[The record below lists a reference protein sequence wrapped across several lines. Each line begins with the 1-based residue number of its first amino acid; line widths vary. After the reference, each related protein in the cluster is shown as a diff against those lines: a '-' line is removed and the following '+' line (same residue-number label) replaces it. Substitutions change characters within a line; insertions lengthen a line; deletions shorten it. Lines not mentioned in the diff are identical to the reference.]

1 MLEPSSSEDENDDI
15 PIEDDTSNALS
26 GPTSSRNE
34 VSHHQQQQQP
44 LQQQP
49 QQQLHHQQQQPQ
61 THLQAIPNVQRSV
74 SPASCSSGSESLP
87 ISQQQSTSSD
97 RLSLPQIK
105 TSASRSVSPSPSAA
119 SDSSKEVTAS
129 SKIDDVERAEKEE
142 AERKTKLQLYVF
154 ILRCI
159 AYPFNAKQPTDMTRR
174 QTKITCT
181 QLEQIIARFQSF
193 LKGEIQIASDEA
205 FQNAI
210 QNFYEGFLQ
219 SDRLQVMVQSG
230 ACSSYDFKEVFRNNI
245 EKRVR
250 SLPEIDGL
258 SKETVVT
265 SWMAKFDSIYRG
277 CDDDVKKLTGTRM
290 QQYQQQQQQNLA
302 SELILSKEQLYD
314 MFQNVLNIK
323 KFEHQLLYN
332 ALQLDSADEQA
343 AAIRRELDGR
353 IQ

>member
-1 MLEPSSSEDENDDI
+1 MLEPSSSEDENDI

-26 GPTSSRNE
+26 GPTISRNE
-34 VSHHQQQQQP
+34 VSHQQQP

-49 QQQLHHQQQQPQ
+49 QQQLHHQQQQQQQSQ
-61 THLQAIPNVQRSV
+61 THLQASPNVQRSV
-74 SPASCSSGSESLP
+74 SPALCSSGSESLP
-87 ISQQQSTSSD
+87 VSQQQSTSSD
-97 RLSLPQIK
+97 RLSLPQTK

-119 SDSSKEVTAS
+119 SDSSKEATTS

-174 QTKITCT
+174 QTKITRV

-219 SDRLQVMVQSG
+219 SDRLQIMVQSG
-230 ACSSYDFKEVFRNNI
+230 ACSSYDFREVFRNNI

-265 SWMAKFDSIYRG
+265 SWMAKFDTIYRG

-332 ALQLDSADEQA
+332 ALQVRYFVLFL
-343 AAIRRELDGR
+343 IFFFNLLN
-353 IQ
+353 

>member
-1 MLEPSSSEDENDDI
+1 SPCPSTN
-15 PIEDDTSNALS
+15 
-26 GPTSSRNE
+26 
-34 VSHHQQQQQP
+34 
-44 LQQQP
+44 
-49 QQQLHHQQQQPQ
+49 
-61 THLQAIPNVQRSV
+61 
-74 SPASCSSGSESLP
+74 
-87 ISQQQSTSSD
+87 SD
-97 RLSLPQIK
+97 GN
-105 TSASRSVSPSPSAA
+105 
-119 SDSSKEVTAS
+119 KEVTVN
-129 SKIDDVERAEKEE
+129 SKLDDIERAEKEE
-142 AERKTKLQLYVF
+142 AERKTKLQLYVYV
-154 ILRCI
+154 LRCI

-174 QTKITCT
+174 CNKITPS

-193 LKGEIQIASDEA
+193 LKGELQIPADEA

-210 QNFYEGFLQ
+210 QNYFEAFLN
-219 SDRLQVMVQSG
+219 SDRLVLMVQSG
-230 ACSSYDFKEVFRNNI
+230 ACSSHDFREVFRNNI

-265 SWMAKFDSIYRG
+265 SWLTKFDSIYRG
-277 CDDDVKKLTGTRM
+277 CDDDVKKLTGTKM

-332 ALQLDSADEQA
+332 ALQLDSGDEQA

-353 IQ
+353 VQKCNEMERNRKIMPKFVLKEMECLFLEEVRSSINQLM